1 MNHPFNKQIFQQYNI
16 IKTSPC
22 IIASLLLLFTTACG
36 SGIESKEQAFETI
49 HKLVEKEI
57 KPSYNENRVRANI
70 QLTKTNLLSMLPDLA
85 EYPLTLQTRDSETT
99 EVVEIFTSSEKA
111 GKGRDG
117 FYIEMANQFNQLS
130 KKTSTGKLAVIN
142 IRKIASGLGAQFMLA
157 HQYIPD
163 AYSPSNFLWADMLN
177 ANGIKTATIAEKT
190 APNTAG
196 IVVKKSKLDQITE
209 NGKLNIGKLLT
220 NVSAGSFAMGYTN
233 PYQSSTGLNFLL
245 TILNS
250 FAQGDESQMLSP
262 DVASAFEAFQTGVPF
277 VAQNTLQMRDA
288 TLGSGVLDAFVME
301 YQSWINVSGM
311 NDYQFIPF
319 GIRHDSPLYATPEA
333 DKSEREVLKMF
344 NTFLQSQKKKMKD
357 YGFNQNPNYKNAFQL
372 KDNSIIG
379 QAQKLWKQKKS
390 GGRPIAAFFVADT
403 SGSMEGSRIKNLKK
417 ALIESS
423 DLISTNN
430 AIGLITYNDR
440 VNVDLF
446 IKQAIVEQATDIHIS
461 PDEQVIR
468 VSYRVDGI
476 MRVESIMPK
485 KLYSGIITRVK
496 VLSGLNIAEQR
507 LPQGGAINYEY
518 AGRYIDIRT
527 SVMPTA
533 NGENIVLRLLDKA
546 NIVVGLDKLGLEKDD
561 NETIIN
567 LSNKPHGIVLSA
579 GPTG

>member
-1 MNHPFNKQIFQQYNI
+1 MNNKMNMLNKIL
-16 IKTSPC
+16 IKVSPLLAVSLVVLLT
-22 IIASLLLLFTTACG
+22 ASCG
-36 SGIESKEQAFETI
+36 SSIDSKEAAFAKI
-49 HKLVEKEI
+49 HDLTEKEI

-70 QLTKTNLLSMLPDLA
+70 QLTKTNLLSMLPDLN
-85 EYPLTLQTRDSETT
+85 EYPLAFNVRDSAST

-117 FYIEMANQFNQLS
+117 FYLEMANSFNQLG
-130 KKTSTGKLAVIN
+130 KKTSTGKHAVIN

-157 HQYIPD
+157 HQYTPD

-177 ANGIKTATIAEKT
+177 ANGIKTETIAEKT

-196 IVVKKSKLDQITE
+196 IVVKKAKLDQITE
-209 NGKLNIGKLLT
+209 NGKLDIGKLLT
-220 NVSAGSFAMGYTN
+220 NVSSGSFAMGYTN

-250 FAQGDESQMLSP
+250 FAQGDESQMLSA

-288 TLGSGVLDAFVME
+288 TQGSGVLDAFVME

-311 NDYQFIPF
+311 NDYEFIPF

-333 DKSEREVLKMF
+333 DDSEREVLKLF
-344 NTFLQSQKKKMKD
+344 NTYIQTKSADLKR
-357 YGFNQNPNYKNAFQL
+357 YGFNQTPDYKNAYTL
-372 KDNSIIG
+372 KDSSIIG

-390 GGRPIAAFFVADT
+390 GGRPVAAFFVADI

-430 AIGLITYNDR
+430 AIGLVTYNDR

-446 IKQAIVEQATDIHIS
+446 IKNFSLQQKALFIGAVE
-461 PDEQVIR
+461 R
-468 VSYRVDGI
+468 
-476 MRVESIMPK
+476 
-485 KLYSGIITRVK
+485 
-496 VLSGLNIAEQR
+496 
-507 LPQGGAINYEY
+507 
-518 AGRYIDIRT
+518 
-527 SVMPTA
+527 
-533 NGENIVLRLLDKA
+533 
-546 NIVVGLDKLGLEKDD
+546 
-561 NETIIN
+561 
-567 LSNKPHGIVLSA
+567 LSA
-579 GPTG
+579 GGKTATNDAVIVAADRLIEFGKKHPDYKKVIFVLSDGETNRGQEFSDVKEALEWAGIPIHTIAYELDSEHLKQMAALAEGAYIKSSASSASYRIGNLLNSEM

>member
-1 MNHPFNKQIFQQYNI
+1 MQKKI
-16 IKTSPC
+16 ITITSTL
-22 IIASLLLLFTTACG
+22 IASCLVLFLTSSCG
-36 SGIESKEQAFETI
+36 SSIESKEQAFEKI
-49 HKLVEKEI
+49 NKLVEKEI

-85 EYPLTLQTRDSETT
+85 EYPLALNASDSNST

-117 FYIEMANQFNQLS
+117 FYIEMANQFNQLG
-130 KKTSTGKLAVIN
+130 KKTSGNKLAVIN

-157 HQYIPD
+157 HQHIPD

-177 ANGIKTATIAEKT
+177 ANGIKTETIAEKT

-209 NGKLNIGKLLT
+209 NGKLDIGKLLT
-220 NVSAGSFAMGYTN
+220 NVSAGSFSMGYTN

-319 GIRHDSPLYATPEA
+319 GVRHDSPLYATPDA

-344 NTFLQSQKKKMKD
+344 SDFMQSEKSKLND
-357 YGFNQNPNYKNAFQL
+357 YGFNRTPNYKNAYQL
-372 KDNSIIG
+372 KDNSMIG

-390 GGRPIAAFFVADT
+390 GGRPVAAFFVADT

-446 IKQAIVEQATDIHIS
+446 IKPFNLQQKALFIGAVERLYAGGKTATNDAVLVAVDRLIEFEKTHPGYKKVIFVLSDGETNRGQDFTDVKSALEWAGIPIHTIAYELS
-461 PDEQVIR
+461 SEHLKKMAALAEGAYIKSSASSA
-468 VSYRVDGI
+468 SYRIGN
-476 MRVESIMPK
+476 
-485 KLYSGIITRVK
+485 L
-496 VLSGLNIAEQR
+496 LNSE
-507 LPQGGAINYEY
+507 
-518 AGRYIDIRT
+518 
-527 SVMPTA
+527 M
-533 NGENIVLRLLDKA
+533 
-546 NIVVGLDKLGLEKDD
+546 
-561 NETIIN
+561 
-567 LSNKPHGIVLSA
+567 
-579 GPTG
+579 

>member
-70 QLTKTNLLSMLPDLA
+70 QLTKTNLLSMLPDLT

-446 IKQAIVEQATDIHIS
+446 IKPFNLQQKALFIGAVERLYAGGKTATNDAVLVAVDRLNEFDKTHPGYKKVIFVLSDGETNRGQDFEDVKSALEWAGIPIHTIAYELDS
-461 PDEQVIR
+461 QHLKQMAALAEGAYIKSSASSA
-468 VSYRVDGI
+468 SYRIGN
-476 MRVESIMPK
+476 
-485 KLYSGIITRVK
+485 L
-496 VLSGLNIAEQR
+496 LNSE
-507 LPQGGAINYEY
+507 
-518 AGRYIDIRT
+518 
-527 SVMPTA
+527 M
-533 NGENIVLRLLDKA
+533 
-546 NIVVGLDKLGLEKDD
+546 
-561 NETIIN
+561 
-567 LSNKPHGIVLSA
+567 
-579 GPTG
+579 